1 MPLHGISSVGRGST
15 FRAVPASRIYKTT
28 DAGKTWKKLN
38 DGLPEGKLGRI
49 GLDLCLSNQK
59 ILYAAI
65 LEWEISRGRYDNTS
79 ICTVY
84 RTDDGGGSWRQVS
97 LDDAPPQGGSYY
109 GQIQVDPNDE
119 NHVYLLSTIVQ
130 ESRDGG
136 KTWER
141 AWTWGSDNHA
151 LWIDPGDSRHML
163 LGYDFGFSITYDSGK
178 NWYHPDNLPLAYL

>member
-1 MPLHGISSVGRGST
+1 M
-15 FRAVPASRIYKTT
+15 
-28 DAGKTWKKLN
+28 
-38 DGLPEGKLGRI
+38 
-49 GLDLCLSNQK
+49 
-59 ILYAAI
+59 
-65 LEWEISRGRYDNTS
+65 
-79 ICTVY
+79 
-84 RTDDGGGSWRQVS
+84 
-97 LDDAPPQGGSYY
+97 DDAPPQGGSYY

-141 AWTWGSDNHA
+141 AWTWGGDNHA